1 MNKLRTL
8 VYPFLP
14 AFFMLVLGCSC
25 NGDDSYHYPSVKQEF
40 VTAQADADGH
50 LQSILTDEGK
60 ELEVVEDA
68 SNTSI
73 DANSS
78 IRIVCNYG
86 FMDVA
91 EEALKGVTLY
101 NLLRAVAP
109 LPQPAKD
116 FEGAIK
122 NDPADVLSIWMGLD
136 YLNMILE
143 IKAQN
148 GKHLFHFVEDQ
159 ILTDSDSGE
168 RTVSLSLYHDAGGD
182 VQAYSKRAYLSIPL
196 RQYATGGITKVI
208 VYFSLHTYDDGI
220 KKFQFEYYPK

>member
-1 MNKLRTL
+1 MNKLRTP
-8 VYPFLP
+8 VYFLLP
-14 AFFMLVLGCSC
+14 AFFMLALGCSC

-40 VTAQADADGH
+40 VTAQADANGS
-50 LQSILTDEGK
+50 LRFILTDEGQK
-60 ELEVVEDA
+60 LEVIEDA

-78 IRIVCNYG
+78 VRIVCNYG

-91 EEALKGVTLY
+91 GEASEGIKLY
-101 NLLRAVAP
+101 NLLRAIAP
-109 LPQPAKD
+109 LPQPAKN
-116 FEGAIK
+116 FEDGVK

-159 ILTDSDSGE
+159 VLTNSEAGE

-196 RQYATGGITKVI
+196 RQYVI
-208 VYFSLHTYDDGI
+208 DGVKKIIVNFILHTYDDGV
-220 KKFQFEYYPK
+220 KKFRFEYYPK